1 MHKGYLCIVLHAH
14 LPYIRHPEYDY
25 FLEENWFYEAL
36 TETYIPLLDMF
47 NRLLNDGIDF
57 RITLSL
63 SPTLIEMFNDD
74 LLRERYKRHIKRL
87 IELSEKEGYRTRGDI
102 HFEPIVKMYK
112 EKILRIKCLFEDV
125 YRRDLT
131 SAFKALQDTG
141 KVEII
146 TSAAT
151 HAFLPNLSMYPQ
163 AIRAQIKIATEHYKQ
178 NFGVYPNGIWL
189 PECGYVPGMGRY
201 IKDAGIK
208 FFFLDTHGVLYGT
221 PTPRYGV
228 YTPVS
233 CPSGVAAFGR
243 DVKSSRQVW
252 SSIGGYPGDFD
263 YREFYRDIGYD
274 LDLNYIKPYIHPDGI
289 RTYTGLKYYRITG
302 KTDKKNPYVIDNAR
316 KKSEEHA
323 RNFITNKELQ
333 IRFLSSSREFRNA
346 LLKPVITATYDAE
359 LFGHWWFEGP
369 EWLDSLLRRI
379 FLDRRNFTTIT
390 PSEYLG
396 LQDSHSARLQVC
408 QPSMSSWG
416 NRGYNEVWL
425 NSSND
430 YMYRHLHK
438 SIERMIYL
446 ADRFSH
452 PSPPHLF
459 TSSLLKRSLNQAA
472 RELLMSQQS
481 DWAFIMKT
489 GTATEYAKKRFEEH
503 IGTFHSLYQSII
515 SNNIVERWLT
525 EIENRNKV
533 FQNVDYRVYCSGGY

>member
-1 MHKGYLCIVLHAH
+1 
-14 LPYIRHPEYDY
+14 
-25 FLEENWFYEAL
+25 
-36 TETYIPLLDMF
+36 
-47 NRLLNDGIDF
+47 
-57 RITLSL
+57 
-63 SPTLIEMFNDD
+63 
-74 LLRERYKRHIKRL
+74 
-87 IELSEKEGYRTRGDI
+87 
-102 HFEPIVKMYK
+102 
-112 EKILRIKCLFEDV
+112 
-125 YRRDLT
+125 
-131 SAFKALQDTG
+131 
-141 KVEII
+141 
-146 TSAAT
+146 
-151 HAFLPNLSMYPQ
+151 
-163 AIRAQIKIATEHYKQ
+163 
-178 NFGVYPNGIWL
+178 
-189 PECGYVPGMGRY
+189 
-201 IKDAGIK
+201 
-208 FFFLDTHGVLYGT
+208 
-221 PTPRYGV
+221 
-228 YTPVS
+228 
-233 CPSGVAAFGR
+233 
-243 DVKSSRQVW
+243 
-252 SSIGGYPGDFD
+252 
-263 YREFYRDIGYD
+263 
-274 LDLNYIKPYIHPDGI
+274 
-289 RTYTGLKYYRITG
+289 
-302 KTDKKNPYVIDNAR
+302 
-316 KKSEEHA
+316 
-323 RNFITNKELQ
+323 
-333 IRFLSSSREFRNA
+333 
-346 LLKPVITATYDAE
+346 DAE